1 MTIFVI
7 VVDKQIDSCTR
18 VTLRVDVLLLIMIII
33 RFDDNNDNNKK

>member
-33 RFDDNNDNNKK
+33 RLRSDFGM